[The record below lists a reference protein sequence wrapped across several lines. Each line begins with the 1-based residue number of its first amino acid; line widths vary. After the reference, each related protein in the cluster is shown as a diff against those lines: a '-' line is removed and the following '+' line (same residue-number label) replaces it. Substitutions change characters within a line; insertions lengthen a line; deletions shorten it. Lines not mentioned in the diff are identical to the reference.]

1 MSMVGNHVI
10 SESIGECW
18 KSCVDYVIRNGV
30 LFHDEDVN
38 LIEILGLSIKI
49 LFPDTSDEIV
59 NEYGD
64 KNIIERTLLKFSKDV
79 EMRDRPFTYGERIF
93 NKNGV
98 DQFEWL
104 ISRIK
109 KKMETKSATICL
121 LIEGEDL
128 ENLPCLTTIDFK
140 IREEKL
146 DLQFFFRSQNIFGR
160 QYANLLAL
168 AKLQQDLACRLHLGI
183 GFIGGYIASAHI
195 YDYDLCQARL
205 LCSDEKFVIED
216 KFYYNGPK
224 SIREAMG
231 KQDVNWQS

>member
-1 MSMVGNHVI
+1 MVGNHVI

-18 KSCVDYVIRNGV
+18 KSCIEYVIRNGE
-30 LFHDEDVN
+30 LFHDEDVKI
-38 LIEILGLSIKI
+38 IEVLGLSIKI
-49 LFPDTSDEIV
+49 LSPETSDEIV

-64 KNIIERTLLKFSKDV
+64 KNIIERTLSKFSKDV

-104 ISRIK
+104 LSRIK
-109 KKMETKSATICL
+109 NKIETKSATICL
-121 LIEGEDL
+121 LMEGESL

-140 IREEKL
+140 VREGKL

-160 QYANLLAL
+160 QYANHLAL
-168 AKLQQDLACRLHLGI
+168 AKIQHDLACRLGLGI

-195 YDYDLCQARL
+195 YDYDLCQAELMCR
-205 LCSDEKFVIED
+205 DEKFVIED
-216 KFYYNGPK
+216 KFYQSGPR
-224 SIREAMG
+224 SIREATW
-231 KQDVNWQS
+231 KQGIN